1 MNYFHLINQHYKRL
15 IIFPKREAI
24 LIISNEKTNG
34 NFGMEM
40 GKTPGKR
47 IKKKNIDS
55 LISNNFLFL
64 HIIIYINQKSVK
76 KKYFPVSKYL
86 LN

>member
-40 GKTPGKR
+40 GNTPGKR

-55 LISNNFLFL
+55 LI
-64 HIIIYINQKSVK
+64 
-76 KKYFPVSKYL
+76 
-86 LN
+86 